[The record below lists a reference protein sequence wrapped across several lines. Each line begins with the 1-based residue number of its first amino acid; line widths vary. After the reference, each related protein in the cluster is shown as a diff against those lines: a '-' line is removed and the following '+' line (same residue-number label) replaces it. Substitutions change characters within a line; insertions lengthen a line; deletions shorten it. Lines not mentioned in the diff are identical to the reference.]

1 MLRFYSPIA
10 SLSVNKEAMGQLQGG
25 SDREDF
31 WFPGDKRWMQG
42 KRREFAMLQREKSQ
56 AII

>member
-1 MLRFYSPIA
+1 
-10 SLSVNKEAMGQLQGG
+10 MGQLQGG